1 MTASILPD
9 LFLKGVLPLAHL
21 IKFSLLLSL
30 PGFHRFL
37 IFCFCYETEYLV
49 QLSCLLM
56 SLVLISNL
64 LIVIPSYLILIA
76 SHILSEDSEIL

>member
-1 MTASILPD
+1 VTASILPD
-9 LFLKGVLPLAHL
+9 LFLKGVLPLTHL

-30 PGFHRFL
+30 PCFHCLL

-49 QLSCLLM
+49 QLSRLLM
-56 SLVLISNL
+56 PLVLISYL
-64 LIVIPSYLILIA
+64 LIVIPSDLILIT